1 MTGKRRVW
9 LAVALA
15 LATGAAAC
23 KRAPEAA
30 APSAEVARETAE
42 VMRDRAPTAA
52 GAANC
57 ATCHAA
63 ETEAWR
69 GSQHG
74 AAQRPADG
82 RPMPPGIPGEP
93 AGWLGVAPLEQA
105 LVKVERGRIQVA
117 DPARDTQSGAWF
129 SVHGEDPPSAT
140 EWGGWASRSNTWN
153 SQCAQCHT
161 TGFEKRYDAATDSFD
176 SRQQALGVACAACHA
191 LPVDHAAHPSAVIAA
206 TARTAACEPC
216 HAVGESL
223 APAAGHDPVPF
234 RLTDPNGYDQFADG
248 RAREE
253 LFEVATFRSSAMHTA
268 GVDCLDCHDPHSGGL
283 RAPLAANAVCL
294 QCHGAGAP
302 PAGRQ
307 LASKPPVIA
316 AEHSHHTA
324 GGAGAA
330 CVSCHMPARTFMGR
344 DSRRDH
350 RFYTPDPA
358 ADAAR
363 GAPEVCTGC
372 HNERDAVWAAATA
385 ERWWPAILSRRAASV
400 ATALDAVAAGEPTA
414 AERVAARFGMER
426 SARERVRLLAAVAP
440 PFAGGEALLQRAL
453 QDPSVEVRSAAIRLL
468 GRLPAA
474 RSSLL
479 PFRAA
484 TALDERLAALWATRR
499 DPMTEAQA
507 AEVEAWL
514 SLTLDDPAGA
524 MRAAEWF
531 QLRGNG
537 ERALLHAKA
546 AAAWAPSVATLRT
559 LAAVLQANGQAAE
572 AAEAMRQAA
581 QRAPN

>member
-1 MTGKRRVW
+1 MSG
-9 LAVALA
+9 VALLVIA
-15 LATGAAAC
+15 VGGASAC
-23 KRAPEAA
+23 KRESPPRPA
-30 APSAEVARETAE
+30 APTRVEVRREASLT
-42 VMRDRAPTAA
+42 PAA
-52 GAANC
+52 DC
-57 ATCHAA
+57 STCHAA

-69 GSQHG
+69 RSQH
-74 AAQRPADG
+74 ASAQRPVDG
-82 RPMPPGIPGEP
+82 RPLPPSVSGTP

-105 LVKVERGRIQVA
+105 LVMVERGRIQVA
-117 DPARDTQSGAWF
+117 DPARDTRTGEWF
-129 SVHGEDPPSAT
+129 SVHGANAPPPTA
-140 EWGGWASRSNTWN
+140 WGGWASRSNSWN

-161 TGFEKRYDAATDSFD
+161 TGFEKRYDASTDTFA
-176 SRQQALGVACAACHA
+176 SRQDALGVACAACHT
-191 LPVDHAAHPSAVIAA
+191 LPVEHAVHPVAEAVAGSR
-206 TARTAACEPC
+206 TARCEPC

-223 APAAGHDPVPF
+223 SAPSPHGSAAF
-234 RLTDPNGYDQFADG
+234 RLADPNGYDQFPDG

-253 LFEVATFRSSAMHTA
+253 LFEVATFRSSAMHGA

-283 RAPLAANAVCL
+283 QAPLEANALCL
-294 QCHGAGAP
+294 QCHGAGEP
-302 PAGRQ
+302 PAGRS
-307 LASKPPVIA
+307 LTTKPPVIDVA
-316 AEHSHHTA
+316 HSHHPA
-324 GGAGAA
+324 GSSGAS

-344 DSRRDH
+344 DARRDH
-350 RFYTPDPA
+350 RFYAPDPA

-363 GAPEVCTGC
+363 VSPEVCTGC
-372 HNERDAVWAAATA
+372 HTERDTTWAAATA
-385 ERWWPAILSRRAASV
+385 ERWWPNLVARRNGSV
-400 ATALDAVAAGEPTA
+400 ALALDAVAAGDPTA
-414 AERVAARFGMER
+414 MERVAARFAAEKSG
-426 SARERVRLLAAVAP
+426 RERVRLLAAVAP
-440 PFAGGEALLQRAL
+440 PFAGGEALLQTAL
-453 QDPSVEVRSAAIRLL
+453 RDPSTEVRSAAIRLL

-524 MRAAEWF
+524 MRAAEWY
-531 QLRGNG
+531 QLRGND

-546 AAAWAPSVATLRT
+546 AAAWAPSFATLRT
-559 LAAVLQANGQAAE
+559 LAAVLQANGKAAE